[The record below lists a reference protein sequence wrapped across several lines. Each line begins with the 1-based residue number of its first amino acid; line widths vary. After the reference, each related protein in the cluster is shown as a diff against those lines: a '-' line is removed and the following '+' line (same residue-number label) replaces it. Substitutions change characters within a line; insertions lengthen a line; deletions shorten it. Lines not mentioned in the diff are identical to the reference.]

1 MEFINSIASWVM
13 KKRIHQI
20 ELFQKYPHDV
30 QLEVFRKL
38 MQEARDTEFG
48 RLYKFAEIQT
58 SEQYRER
65 VPLHTYE
72 DLFPY
77 IERLMRGEQNILWPS
92 EIKWFSKSSGT
103 TNARSKFIPVSYE
116 ALEDC
121 HFRGGKDLISI
132 YVNNYPNSRLFSGK
146 NLSIGGSH
154 QTNPFDQEHKDS
166 YFGDV
171 SAVIMKNLPL
181 WVQVIRTPNLEI
193 ALMDE
198 WEAKIEAMAEYTADQ
213 DVVSVSGVPT
223 WTLVLLQRIVEMKG
237 VDNILEVWPNLEL
250 FAHGAVSFTPY
261 RQLFQELI
269 PSEGMHYLETYNAS
283 EGFFGLQD
291 QADSTELLLMLD
303 YGIYYEF
310 IPMEEWDAEQPK
322 TIGLDAVEEGKN
334 YAVVISTNAGLWRYM
349 IGDTIRFT
357 STDPYRIQ
365 ISGRTKHFINAFGE
379 EVIVEN
385 AEMAMAKAC
394 EATGATLDNFTAA
407 PRYLGHGEKG
417 GHEWVIEFK
426 RMPDDLVR
434 FRTLLDE
441 TLREVNSDYDAK
453 RHRDIALEAPIIHA
467 VSEGTFYEWMRKR
480 GKLGGQNK
488 VPRLANTREYLD
500 DLLELVD
507 HQSRFVER
515 A

>member
-1 MEFINSIASWVM
+1 M

-20 ELFQKYPHDV
+20 ELFLKYPHEV

-38 MQEARDTEFG
+38 IVEAKDTEFG
-48 RLYKFAEIQT
+48 KKYDFASIET
-58 SEQYRER
+58 PTQYRER
-65 VPLHTYE
+65 VPLHHYE
-72 DLFPY
+72 DMYPL
-77 IERLMRGEQNILWPS
+77 IERIMKGEQNILWPS

-116 ALEDC
+116 ALEGC

-132 YVNNYPNSRLFSGK
+132 HVHNIPDSKLFSGK

-154 QTNPFDQEHKDS
+154 QVNPFDEAHKDS

-171 SAVIMKNLPL
+171 SAVIMKNLPI

-198 WEAKIEAMAEYTADQ
+198 WESKIEAMAQYTLDQ
-213 DVVSVSGVPT
+213 DVVSMSGVPT
-223 WTLVLLQRIVEMKG
+223 WTLVLIQRIMEIKG
-237 VDNILEVWPNLEL
+237 VDSILEVWPNLEL
-250 FAHGAVSFTPY
+250 FAHGAVSFAPY
-261 RQLFQELI
+261 RKLFQELI
-269 PSEGMHYLETYNAS
+269 PTDRMDYLETYNAS

-291 QADSTELLLMLD
+291 RSNSDELLLMLD

-310 IPMEEWDAEQPK
+310 IPMSEWGKEQPA
-322 TIGLDAVEEGKN
+322 TLGLEDVEVGKN
-334 YAVVISTNAGLWRYM
+334 YALVISTNAGLWRYI

-357 STDPYRIQ
+357 STNPYRLH

-385 AEMAMAKAC
+385 AEQSIARAC
-394 EATGATLDNFTAA
+394 EATGATIDNYTAA
-407 PRYLGHGEKG
+407 PKYLAHGKKG
-417 GHEWVIEFK
+417 SHEWVIEFK
-426 RMPDDLVR
+426 RAPDDLAR

-441 TLREVNSDYDAK
+441 HLREVNSDYDAK
-453 RHRDIALEAPIIHA
+453 RHRDIALEAPKLHA
-467 VSEGTFYEWMRKR
+467 VKEGTFYEWMRQR

-488 VPRLANTREYLD
+488 VPRLSNDREYLD
-500 DLLELVD
+500 VILKLIAEKDLLEETV
-507 HQSRFVER
+507 
-515 A
+515 